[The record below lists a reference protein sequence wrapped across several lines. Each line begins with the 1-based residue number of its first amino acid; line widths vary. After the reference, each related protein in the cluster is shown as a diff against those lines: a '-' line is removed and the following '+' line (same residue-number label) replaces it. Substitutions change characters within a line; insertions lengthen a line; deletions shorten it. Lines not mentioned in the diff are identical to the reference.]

1 MHILKK
7 FSRDFVVCVH
17 LSLVFYLLLKTPNCG
32 NGTDKSYLPVVRINK
47 NKL

>member
-7 FSRDFVVCVH
+7 ISRDFVVCVH
-17 LSLVFYLLLKTPNCG
+17 LVFYLLLKTPNCG
-32 NGTDKSYLPVVRINK
+32 SGTDKSYLVRINK

>member
-7 FSRDFVVCVH
+7 ISRDFVVCVH

-32 NGTDKSYLPVVRINK
+32 SGTDKSYLVRINK